1 MGDTIYTDKDYLDNQ
16 FSSLHS
22 AISELR
28 PLASR
33 VAVLEDFRTEHTRGH
48 SRTRR
53 IALAVAGLILSA
65 AGVLSRLS
73 S

>member
-48 SRTRR
+48 ARARKLK
-53 IALAVAGLILSA
+53 LAVAGLVLSA
-65 AGVLSRLS
+65 AGLLSKLS